1 MGTYLKRMAEL
12 VVMTFVGGA
21 SASLLASG
29 RLDRAAFAGAVTA
42 GVAAV
47 YGLIV
52 KRAGDKDRPTVL

>member
-1 MGTYLKRMAEL
+1 MGTYLKRMTEM

-21 SASLLASG
+21 SASLMASG
-29 RLDRAAFAGAVTA
+29 RLDKAAFAGAVSA

-52 KRAGDKDRPTVL
+52 KRVGEKDRPTAL